1 MCIRDSDDGDGL
13 DDLNE
18 TGTNVYVDESDTGTD
33 SLNPDTDNDGI
44 CDGPL
49 AVSGVCVA
57 GPDEN
62 PLGEPVQDLNYLI
75 NNSLMISLVP
85 PNPPSVTGVWEITP
99 DLPLGLVFDS
109 DTGRISGTPYEV
121 IGNTTFTMYGNYSDG
136 TNLVVQFNLQV
147 LEDSDLDGNPDNLP
161 EDYPDDGNFIIDDD
175 DDNDGLLDIVET
187 NDGTY
192 NGNDDTGTDPLDA
205 DTDDDGVC
213 DGPNAV
219 PNICTAGPDAFP
231 LDPSADTDTDG
242 DGMPDSITGNSTS
255 APALVEDLDDDGDGL
270 DDLNE
275 TGTNVYVDESD
286 TGTDSL
292 NPDTDGDGVC
302 DGANSVPPFCIAGP
316 DSNPFGTHSADNI
329 VLVENVQIESPI
341 PPPNEV
347 PGAVWEISPALPE
360 GLNLDSST
368 GMISGMPTEVSD
380 NTTYTLWANITG
392 FGRSTSEDLSIMVTF
407 GITVLE
413 DTDRDGLPD
422 ELPDDYDETLGT
434 LTEDDDDDND
444 GILDT
449 DEALNGTNSLNPDT
463 DGDGFCDGDVDV
475 RDANNEL
482 ICFGGPDP
490 FPLDQNLPL
499 DTDRDGMPDNL
510 SDEYIGNL
518 IVDTDDDNDG
528 FSDDNE
534 LECMTDPLNS
544 TSYPVDEDGD
554 GQCDIQTSDDELTN
568 IEDDVRSSLGFNW
581 VFCSVCFLILLC
593 LLLIPLVFYRD
604 QIVLIMEDGPEPENT
619 TSKPAFISGAGT
631 IDNPFVLKP
640 SKKVKPGSIHSSK
653 EVIKIDNMSPIIVE
667 MQDFNEDM
675 NGKRFTMYENIL
687 DESFSTRKIEVGE
700 NGEITIQMKF
710 DDSDNPTYAGGEFE
724 AKIKLGKASVY
735 LTWVVNVK
743 PDKKKLKEAEEAE
756 AKAAKEAEK
765 AKAATPKEVKKQEE
779 LQRVKSRAE
788 SIDFKIIGIATSS
801 ELKSEIKEGAT
812 SLEVSD
818 ASEFNENG
826 SAAISD
832 SDGSSIISWSGKDG
846 NVLTGVSGVTRIFGT
861 ASIIMVKDD
870 LQVIKGIGPFLEE
883 KLNALGITT
892 YRQIANM
899 DSKLEEQ
906 VNEAIEFFPGRI
918 KRDQWVNQAKILLG
932 EDVKLDKKALKKA
945 EDLERISK
953 NAAGIDFSVIGVAE
967 VSEID
972 DLQIIKGI
980 GPFIAE
986 KLNALGIY
994 TFKQISK
1001 MNSELEN
1008 QVNIA
1013 IEFFPGRVK
1022 RDKWADQAKEL
1033 VKK

>member
-1 MCIRDSDDGDGL
+1 GD
-13 DDLNE
+13 
-18 TGTNVYVDESDTGTD
+18 
-33 SLNPDTDNDGI
+33 
-44 CDGPL
+44 
-49 AVSGVCVA
+49 
-57 GPDEN
+57 
-62 PLGEPVQDLNYLI
+62 
-75 NNSLMISLVP
+75 
-85 PNPPSVTGVWEITP
+85 
-99 DLPLGLVFDS
+99 
-109 DTGRISGTPYEV
+109 
-121 IGNTTFTMYGNYSDG
+121 
-136 TNLVVQFNLQV
+136 
-147 LEDSDLDGNPDNLP
+147 
-161 EDYPDDGNFIIDDD
+161 
-175 DDNDGLLDIVET
+175 
-187 NDGTY
+187 
-192 NGNDDTGTDPLDA
+192 
-205 DTDDDGVC
+205 
-213 DGPNAV
+213 
-219 PNICTAGPDAFP
+219 
-231 LDPSADTDTDG
+231 
-242 DGMPDSITGNSTS
+242 STS
-255 APALVEDLDDDGDGL
+255 DPALVEDLDDDGDGL

-316 DSNPFGTHSADNI
+316 DSNPFGTHSANNI

-360 GLNLDSST
+360 GLTLDSST

-413 DTDRDGLPD
+413 DTDGDGLPD
-422 ELPDDYDETLGT
+422 ELPEDYDETVGT

-449 DEALNGTNSLNPDT
+449 DEALNGTNSLNPDS
-463 DGDGFCDGDVDV
+463 DGDGFCDGEVDV
-475 RDANNEL
+475 KNANNEL

-499 DTDRDGMPDNL
+499 DTDGDGMPDNL

-554 GQCDIQTSDDELTN
+554 GQCDLQTSDDELTN
-568 IEDDVRSSLGFNW
+568 IEDDVRGSFGLGW
-581 VFCSVCFLILLC
+581 VFCSSCFLILLC

-604 QIVLIMEDGPEPENT
+604 QIILMMEDGPEPENT

-631 IDNPFVLKP
+631 VEDPFVLKP
-640 SKKVKPGSIHSSK
+640 LKNVKPGSIHSSK
-653 EVIKIDNMSPIIVE
+653 EVIKIDNMSPITVE

-675 NGKRFTMYENIL
+675 NGKRFTMYENVL
-687 DESFSTRKIEVGE
+687 DESFSTRKIEVTE
-700 NGEITIQMKF
+700 NGEIIIQMKF

-724 AKIKLGKASVY
+724 GKIKLGKASVY

-743 PDKKKLKEAEEAE
+743 PDKKKLKEEAEAKAAKEAEEAE

-765 AKAATPKEVKKQEE
+765 AKAATPKEIKKQEE

-788 SIDFKIIGIATSS
+788 SIDFKTIGIATSS

-818 ASEFNENG
+818 ASEFNESG

-832 SDGSSIISWSGKDG
+832 SNGSSIISWSGKDG

-953 NAAGIDFSVIGVAE
+953 NAAGIDFSVIGVAN
-967 VSEID
+967 VSERD

-1001 MNSELEN
+1001 MNSELED

-1022 RDKWADQAKEL
+1022 RDKWVDQAKEL

>member
-1 MCIRDSDDGDGL
+1 
-13 DDLNE
+13 
-18 TGTNVYVDESDTGTD
+18 
-33 SLNPDTDNDGI
+33 
-44 CDGPL
+44 
-49 AVSGVCVA
+49 
-57 GPDEN
+57 
-62 PLGEPVQDLNYLI
+62 
-75 NNSLMISLVP
+75 
-85 PNPPSVTGVWEITP
+85 
-99 DLPLGLVFDS
+99 
-109 DTGRISGTPYEV
+109 
-121 IGNTTFTMYGNYSDG
+121 
-136 TNLVVQFNLQV
+136 
-147 LEDSDLDGNPDNLP
+147 
-161 EDYPDDGNFIIDDD
+161 
-175 DDNDGLLDIVET
+175 
-187 NDGTY
+187 
-192 NGNDDTGTDPLDA
+192 
-205 DTDDDGVC
+205 
-213 DGPNAV
+213 
-219 PNICTAGPDAFP
+219 
-231 LDPSADTDTDG
+231 
-242 DGMPDSITGNSTS
+242 MPDSITGDSTS
-255 APALVEDLDDDGDGL
+255 DPALVEDLDDDGDGL

-593 LLLIPLVFYRD
+593 LLLILS
-604 QIVLIMEDGPEPENT
+604 LIH
-619 TSKPAFISGAGT
+619 I
-631 IDNPFVLKP
+631 
-640 SKKVKPGSIHSSK
+640 
-653 EVIKIDNMSPIIVE
+653 
-667 MQDFNEDM
+667 
-675 NGKRFTMYENIL
+675 
-687 DESFSTRKIEVGE
+687 
-700 NGEITIQMKF
+700 
-710 DDSDNPTYAGGEFE
+710 
-724 AKIKLGKASVY
+724 
-735 LTWVVNVK
+735 
-743 PDKKKLKEAEEAE
+743 
-756 AKAAKEAEK
+756 
-765 AKAATPKEVKKQEE
+765 
-779 LQRVKSRAE
+779 
-788 SIDFKIIGIATSS
+788 
-801 ELKSEIKEGAT
+801 
-812 SLEVSD
+812 
-818 ASEFNENG
+818 
-826 SAAISD
+826 
-832 SDGSSIISWSGKDG
+832 
-846 NVLTGVSGVTRIFGT
+846 
-861 ASIIMVKDD
+861 
-870 LQVIKGIGPFLEE
+870 
-883 KLNALGITT
+883 
-892 YRQIANM
+892 
-899 DSKLEEQ
+899 
-906 VNEAIEFFPGRI
+906 
-918 KRDQWVNQAKILLG
+918 
-932 EDVKLDKKALKKA
+932 
-945 EDLERISK
+945 
-953 NAAGIDFSVIGVAE
+953 
-967 VSEID
+967 
-972 DLQIIKGI
+972 
-980 GPFIAE
+980 
-986 KLNALGIY
+986 
-994 TFKQISK
+994 
-1001 MNSELEN
+1001 
-1008 QVNIA
+1008 
-1013 IEFFPGRVK
+1013 
-1022 RDKWADQAKEL
+1022 
-1033 VKK
+1033 